1 MTNYLLGCNM
11 IRVETAKTFS
21 WPAAEGLTQEAATK
35 FHEELGIALGKS
47 LPVAELRSG
56 LITGNS
62 LLVNTAL
69 QTLYTN
75 MRYKPTVTELTERVA
90 AAGYQ
95 MSDLALIQKLVA
107 KIEAGL
113 EKDDVYSSAGLPVY
127 KVDALFAGFFDNTYA
142 VVSRDIR
149 MTLAKSLIESGRY
162 TTMDEVAS
170 ACSYANATSLRI
182 CYKNWYGEYPSLKKG
197 KAVHA

>member
-1 MTNYLLGCNM
+1 M
-11 IRVETAKTFS
+11 IKVETAKTFS

-56 LITGNS
+56 LLTGNS

-75 MRYKPTVTELTERVA
+75 MRYKPSAVELTERVA

-95 MSDLALIQKLVA
+95 MSDLAMIQKLVA

-113 EKDDVYSSAGLPVY
+113 DKEEVYASAGLPTY
-127 KVDALFAGFFDNTYA
+127 KVDALFTGFFDNTFA
-142 VVSRDIR
+142 FVSRDIR
-149 MTLAKSLIESGRY
+149 MTLAKSLIASGRY
-162 TTMDEVAS
+162 TSLDDVAV

-182 CYKNWYGEYPSLKKG
+182 CYKNWYGEYPALQKV
-197 KAVHA
+197 AA